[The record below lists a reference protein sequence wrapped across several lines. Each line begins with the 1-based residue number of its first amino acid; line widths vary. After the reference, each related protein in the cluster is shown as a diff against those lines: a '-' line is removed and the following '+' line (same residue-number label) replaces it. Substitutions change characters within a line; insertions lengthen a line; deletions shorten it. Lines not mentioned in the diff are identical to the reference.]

1 MSACALCGCI
11 GAGQCETCG
20 IPLDARVFDHS
31 TIQDA
36 PKLLGEEKVLA
47 SYALHRNYCG
57 VLCFFAQFTDRFAR
71 DPARG
76 VTTPGYQWQIRCDRQ
91 PLDPYLTFGHIIN
104 PWGLDGFP
112 VDVRLSEGCTVEFT
126 IRNVGPPTPED
137 VLERVGGRILGRHWY
152 DTRFGGT
159 PRRL

>member
-1 MSACALCGCI
+1 MDRCELCGCV

-20 IPLDARVFDHS
+20 IPLDTGVFDRS
-31 TIQDA
+31 SIQPA
-36 PKLLGEEKVLA
+36 PAILGEEIVLA
-47 SYALHRNYCG
+47 EYALHRNHCG
-57 VLCFFAQFTDRFAR
+57 ILRYFAQFTDRFAR
-71 DPARG
+71 NPAR

-91 PLDPYLTFGHIIN
+91 PLDPYLTFAHIIN
-104 PWGLDGFP
+104 PWGLVAFP

-126 IRNVGPPTPED
+126 IRNVGPAATD
-137 VLERVGGRILGRHWY
+137 VLRFVGGRILGRHWY